1 MTRKR
6 LMSMVGAICLL
17 IVFWKAPV
25 WAEDSEHSRT
35 TLAGLQG
42 VTVIIED
49 FQPNVQKYAARDGL
63 TKEQILRDV
72 TQRLNAAGI
81 KTVYG
86 AEWQKL
92 PGQPMLYINI
102 NTHETEKYWFAYD
115 VKVALRQAA
124 TLDANPHL
132 KTFATTWSLNIT
144 GQANIGTLH
153 LLRQDTGVMTDRF
166 VQAYRLANKQF

>member
-1 MTRKR
+1 MERKR
-6 LMSMVGAICLL
+6 LLMIAVVFFFLMVLGNT
-17 IVFWKAPV
+17 PV
-25 WAEDSEHSRT
+25 IAEDSETSRA

-42 VTVIIED
+42 TAVIIED
-49 FQPNVQKYAARDGL
+49 LQPNVQKYASKSGL

-72 TQRLNAAGI
+72 SQRLSTAGI
-81 KTVYG
+81 RMVTG
-86 AEWQKL
+86 NEWQKI

-115 VKVALRQAA
+115 VRVALRQMA
-124 TLDANPHL
+124 TLDSNPHL

-153 LLRQDTGVMTDRF
+153 LIRQDAGVMVDRF
-166 VQAYRLANKQF
+166 VQAYRLANKK